1 MPDLHALPITVV
13 WCDFGGVLT
22 PALGNAM
29 QEVSNASGVEWA
41 HLWTAADLV
50 ARELGL
56 SGLQPLE
63 LARLSQAEWGARVSA
78 ALPQGVASA
87 VDLGLWGDY
96 WYRNRPVNT
105 ELIAEL
111 ERVSAAGVP
120 VGMLTNSVLE
130 WEPHRAAMLAGVE
143 VFDAH
148 VRSHEIGLAKPDPRI
163 FAHADA
169 ILPPGTGRAL
179 LIDDLAS
186 NCAAADSYGWL
197 GLHHTDTDETIARLR
212 NLVSSPVGD

>member
-1 MPDLHALPITVV
+1 MTDADTAPITVV

-29 QEVSNASGVEWA
+29 HEVSEASGVDWA
-41 HLWTAADLV
+41 ELWTAAGVV
-50 ARELGL
+50 ARDLGL

-63 LARLSQAEWGARVSA
+63 LGRLSQAKWGARVSA
-78 ALPQGVASA
+78 ALPAGVTSA

-111 ERVSAAGVP
+111 ERVSAAGVA

-130 WEPHRAAMLAGVE
+130 WEPHRALMLAGVD
-143 VFDAH
+143 VFTAH
-148 VRSHEIGLAKPDPRI
+148 VRSHEIALAKPDPRI
-163 FAHADA
+163 FAYADGL
-169 ILPPGTGRAL
+169 LPPGHGRAL
-179 LIDDLAS
+179 LVDDLAA
-186 NCAAADSYGWL
+186 NCTAADAHGWI
-197 GLHHTDTDETIARLR
+197 GLHHVDTETTIARLR
-212 NLVSSPVGD
+212 ALI